1 MKRFDQFLAERT
13 MNGDI
18 YMTIG
23 RAFLSLDRALNMAQD
38 KNVAGIGEILNQQLD
53 NLNRAQSE
61 YSQNMRTNP
70 SGGMGSGQE
79 DTTRQLGEIFQ
90 KFYGYFQNLRK
101 QLQNPNADFVTML
114 GQAKNDL
121 TRDYQLAVSLITA

>member
-1 MKRFDQFLAERT
+1 MKRFDQFFAERT

-23 RAFLSLDRALNMAQD
+23 RAFLSLDRALNLAQD
-38 KNVAGIGEILNQQLD
+38 KNMAGIGEILNQQLD

-61 YSQNMRTNP
+61 YSQNMRANL
-70 SGGMGSGQE
+70 SGRLGYNSE
-79 DTTRQLGEIFQ
+79 DKTRQLGEIFQ

>member
-1 MKRFDQFLAERT
+1 MKRFDQFFAERT

-23 RAFLSLDRALNMAQD
+23 RAFLSLDRALNLAQD
-38 KNVAGIGEILNQQLD
+38 KNMAGIGEILNQQLD

-61 YSQNMRTNP
+61 YSQNMRANP
-70 SGGMGSGQE
+70 SGRLGYNSE
-79 DTTRQLGEIFQ
+79 DKTRQLGEIFQ

-121 TRDYQLAVSLITA
+121 TRDYQLAISLITA